1 MIISLFVNVMYNIYI
16 VVFFYVLQN
25 QERRFK
31 MDEKNQ
37 KIIVYVMQSIFSVIG
52 IIGNFLVLYIYFRK
66 KDKLI
71 LSIFIL
77 VLVGVDFFMCF
88 VIVFFNIVIL
98 YLDYKYG
105 YDLMCWLY
113 MFLIIGGVLFVIFI
127 MVVIVFDRYF
137 CICYFFFYVII
148 IF

>member
-1 MIISLFVNVMYNIYI
+1 M
-16 VVFFYVLQN
+16 
-25 QERRFK
+25 
-31 MDEKNQ
+31 
-37 KIIVYVMQSIFSVIG
+37 IG

-88 VIVFFNIVIL
+88 VIVFFNIIIL

-148 IF
+148 IFWVKLIIFILFSFVGIFGIMVVLMYGINDIILDFSF